1 MLKHIVM
8 WKFKDAEG
16 KTKDENIEIVKIA
29 KINLPEL
36 WILQILSFERKSYF

>member
-16 KTKDENIEIVKIA
+16 KSKDENIEIVKNENFVKNKYISLE
-29 KINLPEL
+29 KC
-36 WILQILSFERKSYF
+36 